1 MGLMSGEAD
10 TAGGR
15 WGQRLVNF
23 IDGSTF
29 EEAKRDA
36 LRTRIVRNGVNRIGR
51 QVDPWSDS

>member
-1 MGLMSGEAD
+1 MGLMGGEAD

-36 LRTRIVRNGVNRIGR
+36 LRTLIVRNGLKPFRTPGR
-51 QVDPWSDS
+51 FVV

>member
-1 MGLMSGEAD
+1 MGGEAD
-10 TAGGR
+10 TAGARCGR
-15 WGQRLVNF
+15 CLVNF